1 MSNMVRCPHCTN
13 EFPLDQVMSAQLEA
27 TIRDELEAKY
37 SQKIQALAG
46 EREKISQIRRQLEA
60 RQEQLDEQVR
70 KAVSKERE
78 SIAKKAKIVAQQAV
92 ALEIKD
98 RDSQLQEAGK
108 KLEAFETKELELLR
122 KKRELEEQSR
132 QQDLKVERWRNEEG
146 KRIRESALK
155 EAKDQH
161 ALKQAEKDHVIDS
174 MRKKIDELQCKADQ
188 GSQQTQGEVQEIALE
203 NLLAAE
209 FPGDEISPV
218 AKGAKGGDV
227 IQHVFDHS
235 GRDCGSILWESKR
248 TKNWSDKWLS
258 KTIDDQQEAKASC
271 ACIVTTA
278 LPETI
283 QNFGDINGV
292 WVANWQCA
300 RGAALALRSMLIE
313 ASRARVAAEGQHGKA
328 ELVYQYVFGPEFR
341 NRVRGLVEPCLEM
354 QDDLEAEKRAFNRHW
369 NKRQKQL
376 DRALGSTTG
385 LFGDLQGIIGNGLQ
399 EIEGMDLL
407 ALEKTN
413 ETEDATPDAAG

>member
-70 KAVSKERE
+70 KAVAKERE

-98 RDSQLQEAGK
+98 RDAQLQEAGK

-122 KKRELEEQSR
+122 KKRELEEQAR

-146 KRIRESALK
+146 KRIREGALK